1 MYHFAIIALLGL
13 ALWKVVGTLL
23 GFVGDEVPSHLK
35 ATLTLGLGVGAAVLL
50 DYSVFAGW
58 GVTFR
63 DTWMDT
69 VFTGLVIGAMAY
81 AVHSVIGLI
90 EAYGR
95 RNRDQAREIERR
107 AHAA

>member
-1 MYHFAIIALLGL
+1 MYHFAIVALLGL
-13 ALWKVVGTLL
+13 ALWKVVGALL
-23 GFVGDEVPSHLK
+23 GFAGQDLSSHVK
-35 ATLTLGLGVGAAVLL
+35 AIITLALGVGAAVLL

-63 DTWMDT
+63 ETWMDT
-69 VFTGLVIGAMAY
+69 VFTGLVIGGMAY
-81 AVHSVIGLI
+81 VAHSVMGLI

-95 RNRDQAREIERR
+95 RNRDEAREIERR